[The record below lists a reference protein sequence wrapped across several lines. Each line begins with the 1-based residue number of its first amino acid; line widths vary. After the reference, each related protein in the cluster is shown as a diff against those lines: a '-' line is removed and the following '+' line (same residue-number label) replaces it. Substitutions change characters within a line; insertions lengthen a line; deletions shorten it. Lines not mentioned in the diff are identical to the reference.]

1 MDLDDLPTPALILDR
16 ARLARNTQAMTE
28 RVKALGVGLRPHM
41 KTAKSADVAGLAVDG
56 NFGGITVSTLNEA
69 EYFLG
74 HGITDITNAVC
85 IVPAKLDQT
94 AALIDQGADLK
105 LITDNA
111 DVAKAIAAH
120 PGPRDGA
127 FKVLVEIDCGE
138 HRTGVVPESPD
149 LLDIAGTLAAAEKA
163 EFAGVLTH
171 AGHSYDCRTEEDIA
185 AVAEEER
192 AGAVRAAERIAGAGI
207 PCPTVSTGSTPCVMF
222 ARDVTGVTEVRPGVY
237 MFGDMFQAGLGTRA
251 IGEIAISVLA
261 TVMAHGRDRNHV
273 YIDAGGLALSKD
285 RATAALDDDCG
296 YGLVCDARTT
306 ELIPGLRVASVHQ
319 EHGQVTGDGPV
330 AFDDLPV
337 GSKVRVLPNHVCMTA
352 AAYNAYNV
360 IDSDEGEGGTEV
372 IATWGRCN
380 GW

>member
-41 KTAKSADVAGLAVDG
+41 KTAKSADVARLALDG
-56 NFGGITVSTLNEA
+56 NFGGITVSTLTEA

-85 IVPAKLDQT
+85 IVPAKLDQA
-94 AALIDQGADLK
+94 AALIDRGADLK

-111 DVAKAIAAH
+111 DVAKAITAH

-127 FKVLVEIDCGE
+127 FKVLAEIDCGE
-138 HRTGVVPESPD
+138 HRTGVLPESPD
-149 LLDIAGTLAAAEKA
+149 LLQIAGTLAAAEKTG
-163 EFAGVLTH
+163 FAGVLTH
-171 AGHSYDCRTEEDIA
+171 AGHSYACRTEDDMA

-192 AGAVRAAERIAGAGI
+192 AGAVRAAGRIAEAGI
-207 PCPTVSTGSTPCVMF
+207 PCPTISTGSTPCVMF

-237 MFGDMFQAGLGTRA
+237 MFGDLFQAGLGTRA

-261 TVMAHGRDRNHV
+261 TVMAHGRDQNQV
-273 YIDAGGLALSKD
+273 FIDAGGLALSKD
-285 RATAALDDDCG
+285 RSTAALDDDCG
-296 YGLVCDARTT
+296 YGLVCDAQTA
-306 ELIPGLRVASVHQ
+306 EPIPGLRVASVHQ
-319 EHGQVTGDGPV
+319 EHGQVTGAGPV
-330 AFDDLPV
+330 PFDDLPV

-352 AAYNAYNV
+352 AAYDAYNV